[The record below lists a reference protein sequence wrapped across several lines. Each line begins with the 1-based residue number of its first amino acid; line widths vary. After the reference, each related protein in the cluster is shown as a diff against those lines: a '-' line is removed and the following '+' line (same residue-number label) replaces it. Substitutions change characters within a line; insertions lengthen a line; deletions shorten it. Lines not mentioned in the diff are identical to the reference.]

1 MPGPPPQDEPESY
14 QPVNSGTKGNTM
26 HSDLMLDA
34 VRAEAAYRAEELR
47 KAGRSAWAI
56 RARRAA
62 RHFRAGRTDVD
73 VPAQE
78 RREATREIAG
88 VGETAR

>member
-1 MPGPPPQDEPESY
+1 
-14 QPVNSGTKGNTM
+14 M

-47 KAGRSAWAI
+47 KAGRSAWAV

-62 RHFRAGRTDVD
+62 RHFRAARTDVD

-78 RREATREIAG
+78 RREATRETAG

>member
-1 MPGPPPQDEPESY
+1 
-14 QPVNSGTKGNTM
+14 M

-47 KAGRSAWAI
+47 KAGRSAWAA
-56 RARRAA
+56 RARRAVRHLRAA
-62 RHFRAGRTDVD
+62 RTAVD

-78 RREATREIAG
+78 RRETTRETAG
-88 VGETAR
+88 AAKTAR

>member
-1 MPGPPPQDEPESY
+1 
-14 QPVNSGTKGNTM
+14 M

-47 KAGRSAWAI
+47 KAGRSAWAA
-56 RARRAA
+56 RARRAV
-62 RHFRAGRTDVD
+62 RHMRAARTDAD

-78 RREATREIAG
+78 RREVARATADAG
-88 VGETAR
+88 KTAR